1 MKRRFGNMKSKLIKQ
16 ILAIVG
22 VVTFMVITDVFIYFV
37 FTNRCV
43 NDFSSQMQAKSV
55 EVDEYLPFEEKTN
68 IVKKEYA
75 EKLEGDLPKI
85 DGAAALV
92 PVFNSFVYSLY
103 PEESVKY
110 ENGDFTKDS
119 VLQYHNTRGA
129 YKGIV
134 DGDVDIIFCA
144 KPSDEQVQYGLDKG
158 VELEL
163 IGIGFEA
170 FVFLVNSNNPVDGL
184 SMQQLKDIFTGK
196 ITNWKDVGGSY
207 RPINVIKRNQ
217 GSGSQTTLEKL
228 FGKDIASNFFGPL
241 GGSIGF
247 SFRFYV
253 EELTQHG
260 HVKMLKVN
268 DVYPDRENVQNKSY
282 PIVSNFYAVIR
293 KGEMDTNPNIKKV
306 IDFIKSPTGQ
316 EIINE
321 VGYVGL

>member
-1 MKRRFGNMKSKLIKQ
+1 MKGKLVKQ

-22 VVTFMVITDVFIYFV
+22 VVTFFVITNVFIYFV

-55 EVDEYLPFEEKTN
+55 EVDEYLPFAKETG
-68 IVKKEYA
+68 IVKKEA
-75 EKLEGDLPKI
+75 PEKLEGDLPVI

-103 PEESVKY
+103 PESSVKY

-119 VLQYHNTRGA
+119 ALQYHNTRGA
-129 YKGIV
+129 FKGIV
-134 DGDVDIIFCA
+134 DGDLDIIFCA

-158 VELEL
+158 IELEATP
-163 IGIGFEA
+163 IGREA
-170 FVFLVNSNNPVDGL
+170 FVFLVNKDNPVDNL
-184 SMQQLKDIFTGK
+184 SMQQLKDIFQGK
-196 ITNWKDVGGSY
+196 ITNWKDVGGSW
-207 RPINVIKRNQ
+207 RPINVVKRNQ

-228 FGKDIASNFFGPL
+228 VGKDIASNFFGPL

-253 EELTQHG
+253 EELTKHG
-260 HVKMLKVN
+260 HIKMLSLD
-268 DVYPDRENVQNKSY
+268 DVYPSRENVQNETY
-282 PIVSNFYAVIR
+282 PIVSNFYAFTR
-293 KGEMDTNPNIKKV
+293 KGEKNTNPNIKKV
-306 IDFIKSPTGQ
+306 LDFILSPTGQ

-321 VGYVGL
+321 TGYVGL